1 MKRVLSML
9 LIMGLLI
16 SGCGQKTQT
25 AMQESISNNESSAA
39 EEIVSVQES
48 QTEPEETHQESVKEQ
63 PDEKKSG
70 TTVVDNRKKKSES
83 AQNIT
88 AAFTEADFE
97 TTEYLYDDGHNTRY
111 YIAIKNNSD
120 AVVSISVAG
129 QAIDTSGNILGADD
143 CRLDVLGPG
152 EESLTYL
159 YFNGMSDV
167 DHVDYSLNYSAENR
181 YKPVVGN
188 IEMSQTINDQN
199 LTIVATNNG
208 PYNAQF
214 VEAYALFMDAGNN
227 IVRVDSTYVTD
238 GDSEIKPGATLSAQ
252 LNCRDDFDHV
262 LCYLTGRSDGSVSE
276 VSTDVSAEDFDIREC
291 SYIRSGTTMYYL
303 IVKNNSEKDVA
314 INFNGTGYDADD
326 NVIAADDCSIDILG
340 VGEESITYFCFEHAD
355 SIARVEYQ
363 MAFDTDPY
371 YKPVISNLSVEQNIN
386 DDNVV
391 LVVTNNGEYPAEFV
405 EAHALFFDAEG
416 NIVKTDSSYITDDD
430 SELKPGA
437 TLSAQLDCR
446 GGFDTVECFYTGRY
460 SK

>member
-83 AQNIT
+83 AQNTT

-152 EESLTYL
+152 EESLT
-159 YFNGMSDV
+159 
-167 DHVDYSLNYSAENR
+167 
-181 YKPVVGN
+181 
-188 IEMSQTINDQN
+188 
-199 LTIVATNNG
+199 
-208 PYNAQF
+208 
-214 VEAYALFMDAGNN
+214 
-227 IVRVDSTYVTD
+227 
-238 GDSEIKPGATLSAQ
+238 
-252 LNCRDDFDHV
+252 
-262 LCYLTGRSDGSVSE
+262 
-276 VSTDVSAEDFDIREC
+276 
-291 SYIRSGTTMYYL
+291 
-303 IVKNNSEKDVA
+303 
-314 INFNGTGYDADD
+314 
-326 NVIAADDCSIDILG
+326 
-340 VGEESITYFCFEHAD
+340 
-355 SIARVEYQ
+355 
-363 MAFDTDPY
+363 
-371 YKPVISNLSVEQNIN
+371 
-386 DDNVV
+386 
-391 LVVTNNGEYPAEFV
+391 
-405 EAHALFFDAEG
+405 
-416 NIVKTDSSYITDDD
+416 
-430 SELKPGA
+430 
-437 TLSAQLDCR
+437 
-446 GGFDTVECFYTGRY
+446 
-460 SK
+460 